1 MMQTRRGV
9 CPSLTV
15 PMPTGDG
22 LLARLMP
29 AAPIPPAAMAAF
41 CAAARTHGN
50 GIVEITARGSLQVRG
65 LTADSAPRFAA
76 DVAALGIAMPE
87 GVPVIAPFGGG
98 GADLVATQL
107 RRAIAAAQFAL
118 SPKVS
123 IVVDG
128 GGALNLDALSADVR
142 LRVIGGDAASPSLP
156 REFHLGLGCPRRH
169 GAASAALPLRHRTAS
184 IGQSELAT
192 ATTWLGTVA
201 LEDAVGAVTA
211 ILTMIAAQGPTA
223 RVADVV
229 AREGAAAFLAVAAV
243 KPAPAPP
250 PRVAADFIGLH
261 PTGEDRAALGIA
273 LVLGHTDAESLAAL
287 LAVAAQR
294 GARAVWPAPT
304 HALLLTGLSTLS
316 AARDLIIAAE
326 HQGFIVRPDDPRR
339 RIAACPGAPACG
351 SGLIAAR
358 TLAAGLVPLLAP
370 IAGQGRDG
378 SVVVH
383 VSGCPKGCAHPGPA
397 ALTLVGA
404 PQGCAVVYNGCAGD
418 APHHDVDAAHLGDEA
433 RRLASAFLA
442 PGSTESAH
450 GRALP
455 A

>member
-41 CAAARTHGN
+41 CAAARAHGN
-50 GIVEITARGSLQVRG
+50 GIVEITGRGSLQVRG
-65 LTADSAPRFAA
+65 LTPDSAPPFAA
-76 DVAALGIAMPE
+76 AVAALDIATPQ

-98 GADLVATQL
+98 GAGLVARQL
-107 RRAIAAAQFAL
+107 RGAIAAAQFAL

-128 GGALNLDALSADVR
+128 GGTLNLDALSADVR
-142 LRVIGGDAASPSLP
+142 LRVIGGGAASSSLP
-156 REFHLGLGCPRRH
+156 RRFHLGLGCQR
-169 GAASAALPLRHRTAS
+169 GYGTASAALPLGHRPDS
-184 IGQSELAT
+184 IGQGEPAA

-201 LEDAVGAVTA
+201 PQDAVGAVTA
-211 ILTMIAAQGPTA
+211 ILALVAARGPAA

-243 KPAPAPP
+243 EPAPAPP
-250 PRVAADFIGLH
+250 PRAAADFIGLH
-261 PTGEDRAALGIA
+261 PAGEETAALGIA

-294 GARAVWPAPT
+294 GARAVWPAPN
-304 HALLLTGLSTLS
+304 HALLLTGLSTRS
-316 AARDLIIAAE
+316 ARDLIIAAE
-326 HQGFIVRPDDPRR
+326 HQGFIVRADDPRR

-358 TLAAGLVPLLAP
+358 TLAAGLVSLLAP

-378 SVVVH
+378 GGVVH
-383 VSGCPKGCAHPGPA
+383 VSGCPKGCAHPAPA

-404 PQGCAVVYNGCAGD
+404 PQGCAVIYNGRAGD
-418 APHHDVDAAHLGDEA
+418 APHHYVDPAHLGDEA
-433 RRLASAFLA
+433 RRLASGFPA
-442 PGSTESAH
+442 PGSTEVAH
-450 GRALP
+450 G
-455 A
+455 